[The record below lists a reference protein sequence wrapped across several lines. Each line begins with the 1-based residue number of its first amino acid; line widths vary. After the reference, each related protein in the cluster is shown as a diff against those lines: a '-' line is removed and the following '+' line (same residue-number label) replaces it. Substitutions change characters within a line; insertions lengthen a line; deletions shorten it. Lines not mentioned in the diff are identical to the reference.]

1 MGFEM
6 KPEKDVLS
14 KDQCKV
20 RSPNPNSVNSPRIKK
35 KKNKNKKDTKKRRRV
50 MLRRKRSDDSPVR
63 RLFDTCKEVFSNG
76 GPGVIPSEDKIQQ
89 LRDILD
95 NMKQEDVG
103 LTPTMSYFRPDYG
116 PEHGS
121 SSPPITYL
129 HLHQCEQFSIGIFC
143 LPPSGVIP
151 LHNHPGMT
159 VFSKLL
165 FGTMHIKSYDWVV
178 DAPRPTT
185 YSHVGH
191 PPYLCQKF
199 GCVSIGIR
207 ILSPFSIVRD
217 PKTRLAKLKM
227 DSALTAPCN
236 ASILYPEDGGNM
248 HRFTARTACAVLDVL
263 GPPYCNPEGRHCT
276 YFLEFPLEKFS
287 SEEDNVLRGEV
298 EKEGHAW
305 LQERDDNPED
315 LNVVG
320 ALYTGPKV
328 ED

>member
-1 MGFEM
+1 MGFDM
-6 KPEKDVLS
+6 KPEKEVIS
-14 KDQCKV
+14 RKNHCKAKNP
-20 RSPNPNSVNSPRIKK
+20 SPNSVNSVSNKKQKK
-35 KKNKNKKDTKKRRRV
+35 KKKT
-50 MLRRKRSDDSPVR
+50 MLTSRPRMVDSTADEITPVR
-63 RLFDTCKEVFSNG
+63 RLFDTCKQVFSNG
-76 GPGVIPSEDKIQQ
+76 GPGIVPSLEKIQQ

-95 NMKQEDVG
+95 DMKPEDVG
-103 LTPTMSYFRPDYG
+103 LAPTMPYFRPNNNGAEDL
-116 PEHGS
+116 

-151 LHNHPGMT
+151 LHNHPEMT

-178 DAPRPTT
+178 DAPM
-185 YSHVGH
+185 
-191 PPYLCQKF
+191 
-199 GCVSIGIR
+199 
-207 ILSPFSIVRD
+207 RD
-217 PKTRLAKLKM
+217 PKTRLAKLKV
-227 DSALTAPCN
+227 DSTFTAPCN

-248 HRFTARTACAVLDVL
+248 HRFTAQTACAVLDVL
-263 GPPYCNPEGRHCT
+263 GPPYCDPYSDPEGRHCT
-276 YFLEFPLEKFS
+276 YFLDFPFDKFS
-287 SEEDNVLRGEV
+287 SANGVVLRDE

-320 ALYTGPKV
+320 ALYTGPNV

>member
-20 RSPNPNSVNSPRIKK
+20 KSPNPNSVNSPHIKK
-35 KKNKNKKDTKKRRRV
+35 KKKNNNKNKKKLPRKKRGEITA
-50 MLRRKRSDDSPVR
+50 VR

-95 NMKQEDVG
+95 NMKPEDVG
-103 LTPTMSYFRPDYG
+103 LTPTMPYFRPDYG

-121 SSPPITYL
+121 SPPITYL
-129 HLHQCEQFSIGIFC
+129 HLHQCDQFSIGIFC

-178 DAPRPTT
+178 DAPM
-185 YSHVGH
+185 
-191 PPYLCQKF
+191 
-199 GCVSIGIR
+199 
-207 ILSPFSIVRD
+207 RD
-217 PKTRLAKLKM
+217 SKTRLAKLKM
-227 DSALTAPCN
+227 DSTLTAPCN

-276 YFLEFPLEKFS
+276 YFLEFPLDNFS
-287 SEEDNVLRGEV
+287 SEEDNVLRGEGD
-298 EKEGHAW
+298 KEGHAW
-305 LQERDDNPED
+305 LQERDDKPED